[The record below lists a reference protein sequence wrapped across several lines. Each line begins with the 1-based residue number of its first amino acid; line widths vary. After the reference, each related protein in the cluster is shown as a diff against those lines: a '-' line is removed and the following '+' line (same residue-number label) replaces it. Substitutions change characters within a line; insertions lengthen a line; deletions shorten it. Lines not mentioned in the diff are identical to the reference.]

1 MDWMPEM
8 SARHRDKPWLYHWA
22 FSKDYNHPHSPK
34 DFEMVIPRRG
44 DDGGHDTEHKSDCH
58 QHDHWHG
65 HHHHDHT
72 LHSHEHHHDH

>member
-34 DFEMVIPRRG
+34 DFEMFMPRRG
-44 DDGGHDTEHKSDCH
+44 DDGGHDTEHKSH
-58 QHDHWHG
+58 R
-65 HHHHDHT
+65 
-72 LHSHEHHHDH
+72 